1 MIIGRFYFRL
11 TSSGIAGEYSHD
23 ASVRPL
29 PEVGTRNDGVAA
41 IDGPFGFV
49 GDYHTT
55 WRASSGESVYAALRI
70 TEKEGCEG
78 IFSLEWT
85 AMDRKSRLYRGEGML
100 CGEVLVGDY
109 RD

>member
-23 ASVRPL
+23 ASKHPL
-29 PEVGTRNDGVAA
+29 PEVGTRNDKVAA
-41 IDGPFGFV
+41 VDGPFGFT

-55 WRASSGESVYAALRI
+55 WREETGEGVYAALRI
-70 TEKEGCEG
+70 REKEGCEG

-85 AMDRKSRLYRGEGML
+85 AMDRRTLLYRGEGMM
-100 CGEVLVGDY
+100 CGDFLIGDY